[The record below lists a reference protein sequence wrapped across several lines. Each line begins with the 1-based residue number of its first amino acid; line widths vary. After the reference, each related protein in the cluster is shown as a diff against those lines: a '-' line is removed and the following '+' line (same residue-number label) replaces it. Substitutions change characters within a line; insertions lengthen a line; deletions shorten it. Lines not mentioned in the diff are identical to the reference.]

1 MSNNYNLKIKRH
13 KTYVTSFSFFIEFEQ
28 ILDENIVLKIIKVRK
43 EKQCSFVS
51 KKATKTDSE
60 IPEKKMNISF
70 VKINFIAV
78 MYRFE
83 NDL

>member
-51 KKATKTDSE
+51 KKQLKLTVKFL
-60 IPEKKMNISF
+60 KK
-70 VKINFIAV
+70 K
-78 MYRFE
+78 
-83 NDL
+83 